1 MIVYHPSRPG
11 GPSPKKKVDDDGK
24 VVITADN
31 PISCLFEYSKKVR
44 QFMDN
49 LKEERARCGL
59 KDI

>member
-1 MIVYHPSRPG
+1 MILNFPSRPG

-44 QFMDN
+44 QSMG
-49 LKEERARCGL
+49 LLREERAR
-59 KDI
+59 I